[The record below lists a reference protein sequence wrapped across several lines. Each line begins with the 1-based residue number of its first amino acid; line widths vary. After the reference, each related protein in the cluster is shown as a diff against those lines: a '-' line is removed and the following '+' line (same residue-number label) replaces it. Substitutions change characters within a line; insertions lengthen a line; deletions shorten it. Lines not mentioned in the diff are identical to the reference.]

1 MNALRTIG
9 VCLMLA
15 VSSIANAQ
23 GTASNNQMQ
32 LSPETREYFR
42 NRTNPGSCVQ
52 CSIGIAGI
60 HCNDL
65 NAASLLWDSI
75 YGSKVWHGSWPGRVA
90 GYCNERGIRAYN
102 VTGSSTI
109 DWCKWAAKT
118 GRFAA
123 IGAGEAHFQTL
134 YGYVEGDAKP
144 WKVCNNNSPQRIDE
158 YTDSE
163 FKRLH
168 YASGPWVVVLKKSS
182 SENPELVEWWK

>member
-1 MNALRTIG
+1 MNFRRMLTCFLLLL
-9 VCLMLA
+9 VCN
-15 VSSIANAQ
+15 VGQSQTANVK
-23 GTASNNQMQ
+23 SEMQ
-32 LSPETREYFR
+32 LDAETRQHFR
-42 NRTNPGSCVQ
+42 NLTNPGSCVQ

-65 NAASLLWDSI
+65 NAASLLWDSV
-75 YGSKVWHGSWPGRVA
+75 YGPKVWHGSWPGRVA
-90 GYCNERGIRAYN
+90 GYCNERGIKAYN

-109 DWCKWAAKT
+109 EWCKWAAKT

-123 IGAGEAHFQTL
+123 IGAGNAHFQTL
-134 YGYVEGDAKP
+134 YGYVETDAKP
-144 WKVCNNNSPQRIDE
+144 WKVCDNNSPQRIDE

-182 SENPELVEWWK
+182 SENPELFEWWK